1 MDNYKALFIY
11 PDYYQ
16 STTATRRVLIS
27 SRKFF
32 SKMTFAYWARQ
43 GYVIDPKDNIFDGI
57 EMSVFLKSAPPRSFQ
72 VLLLFVKFQFWVL
85 KNIFKTKPDFISAFT
100 FYTIIPSLFYKYF
113 FNWKCRVVYDPR
125 DYVSVCYRIN
135 KIIEWC
141 LNVMDNICIKLSDLT
156 IFPDNQYFGYYGR
169 FRLKADRYF
178 ILPNSTE
185 DSWSLVRPQDTHEK
199 YNIPKD
205 QSIIPFIGYFSE
217 TRGRDLIYEIIR
229 QKPEGFHF
237 VIAGDFRSQDDID
250 FFNNQDNV
258 SFLGRITYL
267 EALAIMRDSLVV
279 PLLYDPVSLNNK
291 YAFPTKYYDSLMV
304 GTPVIV
310 SYGQVDVY
318 DAIKKYDIGY
328 AIEYNDVEA
337 FGKLL
342 FNLKENQ
349 HTIDRKRIRE
359 LFLSDYDY
367 NLFRDRLSAVYKNLL
382 ERKSNF

>member
-1 MDNYKALFIY
+1 MKSYKALFIY

-27 SRKFF
+27 SSKFF
-32 SKMTFAYWARQ
+32 SKITFAYWARQ

-72 VLLLFVKFQFWVL
+72 VLLLFIKFQLWVF
-85 KNIFKTKPDFISAFT
+85 KIIFKQKPEFISAFT

-113 FNWKCRVVYDPR
+113 FNWKCKVVYDPR
-125 DYVSVCYRIN
+125 DYVSVCYRVN
-135 KIIEWC
+135 KFTEWC
-141 LNVMDNICIKLSDLT
+141 LNVADNICIKLADLT
-156 IFPDNQYFGYYGR
+156 IFPDNQYFSYYGR
-169 FRLKADRYF
+169 FKLKGDKYF

-185 DSWSLVRPQDTHEK
+185 DSWGLMRKESTHQR
-199 YNIPKD
+199 YAIDKD
-205 QSIIPFIGYFSE
+205 MSIIPFIGYFSE

-229 QKPEGFHF
+229 QKPTRFHF
-237 VIAGDFRSQDDID
+237 IIAGDFRNQEDID
-250 FFNNQDNV
+250 FFNEQENV

-310 SYGQVDVY
+310 SFGQVDVY
-318 DAIKKYDIGY
+318 EAIKKYHIGS
-328 AIEYNDVEA
+328 AIEYNDVNA
-337 FGKLL
+337 FRTLL
-342 FNLKENQ
+342 LEMKENQ
-349 HTIDRKRIRE
+349 PKVDKDRIRN
-359 LFLSDYDY
+359 LFLNEYDY
-367 NLFRDRLSAVYKNLL
+367 NLYRDRLSKVYKDLL
-382 ERKSNF
+382 DRKSRF